1 MEKIKK
7 DRKKILVLIFI
18 FIIILFF
25 MYNLA
30 KNNRLTVQ
38 NDFIFLKL
46 FSSEKLINNREK
58 NNNQLNQ
65 YNIKVTKNSKNY
77 KQIDFLQTIDAQTLV
92 NERIAPGT
100 EGKFNIILTSNLD
113 MNYEIK
119 LISKSPK
126 PQNLIFQI
134 KEEQGTIKAKETKKI
149 PVVWKW
155 EYYKDKKQDKQDT
168 EDGENI
174 EKYEFEI
181 CTIGK

>member
-65 YNIKVTKNSKNY
+65 YNIKVTKCK
-77 KQIDFLQTIDAQTLV
+77 
-92 NERIAPGT
+92 
-100 EGKFNIILTSNLD
+100 
-113 MNYEIK
+113 K
-119 LISKSPK
+119 L
-126 PQNLIFQI
+126 
-134 KEEQGTIKAKETKKI
+134 
-149 PVVWKW
+149 
-155 EYYKDKKQDKQDT
+155 
-168 EDGENI
+168 
-174 EKYEFEI
+174 
-181 CTIGK
+181 